1 MAVTNIM
8 RYYTVGSL
16 RAIAERDTFVKDTH
30 LLNMIFEYENIL
42 RNVRGETYSDD
53 DDEEDIE
60 VYDSI
65 IDADILAIT
74 DAVIIL
80 ATISS
85 SMYRLDAFCAGKI
98 NKIDFIECF
107 VATDNKLHDEVVE
120 DVESVISEEELTI
133 DDVNDSKIVLEDAVA
148 IANSIKIIEDF
159 YKVLDNAVQRQL
171 YNPNLSDSDK
181 KQLRIFINYA
191 QNWSH
196 KTISCVNQ
204 YIGKLNGL
212 LDRLTS
218 TWLN

>member
-8 RYYTVGSL
+8 RYYTAESL

-42 RNVRGETYSDD
+42 RNVRDETYSDD

-60 VYDSI
+60 AYDSI

-120 DVESVISEEELTI
+120 DIESIISEEELTI
-133 DDVNDSKIVLEDAVA
+133 DDVNDSKIVLEDAVVM
-148 IANSIKIIEDF
+148 ANSIKIIEDF
-159 YKVLDNAVQRQL
+159 YTVLDNAVQRQL

-191 QNWSH
+191 QDWSH

-212 LDRLTS
+212 LNQLTS